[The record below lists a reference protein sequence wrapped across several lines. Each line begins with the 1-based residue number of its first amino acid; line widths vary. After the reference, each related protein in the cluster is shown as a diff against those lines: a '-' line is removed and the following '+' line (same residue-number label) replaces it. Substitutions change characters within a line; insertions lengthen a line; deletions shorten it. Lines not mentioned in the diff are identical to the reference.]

1 MKEVQLPE
9 IKISHEKID
18 ITMRNTNE
26 LKAGSPSVQV
36 KVYLKDSKEG
46 EVITLSHAEMI
57 LLKEFVL
64 RNIK

>member
-36 KVYLKDSKEG
+36 KVYLKDSNEG